1 MVLLAAVSAM
11 QEVAGLEESSP
22 KFRRQGGVE
31 GICVFS
37 ASASCTG
44 DFEFDTFVTQ
54 PVPGNPETI
63 PGIHNSRRV
72 GLGGIYSTR

>member
-11 QEVAGLEESSP
+11 REVAGLEESSP

-37 ASASCTG
+37 ASASCIG
-44 DFEFDTFVTQ
+44 DFEFDTSVT
-54 PVPGNPETI
+54 
-63 PGIHNSRRV
+63 
-72 GLGGIYSTR
+72 